1 MKLNWLIFA
10 TGWMS
15 FRALGSGLFLFWTFT
30 GNERSAPSEWIVSF
44 VGDFI
49 IGITALFLVY
59 HIIKKPSAILWGLL
73 LSWNVLGLFDLFGAI
88 VISFIVPYE
97 PLPEIGL
104 TTLGVRFILIL
115 NTLIQI
121 SSIYLLFQTNIKEYF
136 KILKN

>member
-59 HIIKKPSAILWGLL
+59 QIIKKPSAILWGLL

-104 TTLGVRFILIL
+104 TSSGVRFILSL

-121 SSIYLLFQTNIKEYF
+121 SCIYLLFQTSIKEYF
-136 KILKN
+136 KI

>member
-30 GNERSAPSEWIVSF
+30 GNQRSAPSEWIVPF

-49 IGITALFLVY
+49 IGITAIFLVY
-59 HIIKKPSAILWGLL
+59 YIIKKPSAILWGLL
-73 LSWNVLGLFDLFGAI
+73 LSWNVVGLFDLFGAI
-88 VISFIVPYE
+88 MVSFEAPFG

-104 TTLGVRFILIL
+104 NSSGVRFVLSL

-121 SSIYLLFQTNIKEYF
+121 SSIYLMFQKDIKEYF
-136 KILKN
+136 KI

>member
-15 FRALGSGLFLFWTFT
+15 FRAVGSGLFLFWTFT

-59 HIIKKPSAILWGLL
+59 QIIKKPTAILWGLL

-104 TTLGVRFILIL
+104 TTLGVRFILSL

-121 SSIYLLFQTNIKEYF
+121 SSIYLLFQTNIIEYF
-136 KILKN
+136 KI

>member
-1 MKLNWLIFA
+1 MKLNWLIFS

-30 GNERSAPSEWIVSF
+30 GNERSAPTEWIVSF
-44 VGDFI
+44 IGDFI
-49 IGITALFLVY
+49 IGITAIFLVY
-59 HIIKKPSAILWGLL
+59 QIIKKPSAILWGLL

-104 TTLGVRFILIL
+104 TSSGVRFVLSL

-121 SSIYLLFQTNIKEYF
+121 SSIYLLFQTSIKEYF
-136 KILKN
+136 KI

>member
-49 IGITALFLVY
+49 IGITAVFLVY
-59 HIIKKPSAILWGLL
+59 QIIKKPSAILWGLL

-104 TTLGVRFILIL
+104 TSSGVRFVLSL

-121 SSIYLLFQTNIKEYF
+121 SSIYLLFQTNIREYF
-136 KILKN
+136 KI

>member
-15 FRALGSGLFLFWTFT
+15 FRAVGSGLFLFWTFT

-49 IGITALFLVY
+49 IGISAFFLVY
-59 HIIKKPSAILWGLL
+59 HIIKKPSAVLWGLL

-104 TTLGVRFILIL
+104 TSSGVRFVLSL

-121 SSIYLLFQTNIKEYF
+121 SSIYLLFQTNIREYF
-136 KILKN
+136 KI

>member
-15 FRALGSGLFLFWTFT
+15 FRAVGSGLFLFWTFT

-49 IGITALFLVY
+49 IGITAVFLVY
-59 HIIKKPSAILWGLL
+59 QIIKKPSAILWGLL

-104 TTLGVRFILIL
+104 TTLGVRFILSL

-121 SSIYLLFQTNIKEYF
+121 SSIYLMFHKDIREYF
-136 KILKN
+136 RI

>member
-15 FRALGSGLFLFWTFT
+15 FRAVGSGLFLFWTFT
-30 GNERSAPSEWIVSF
+30 GNERSAPLEWIVSF

-59 HIIKKPSAILWGLL
+59 QIIKKPSAILWGLL

-88 VISFIVPYE
+88 VISFIIPYE

-104 TTLGVRFILIL
+104 TTLGVRFILSL

-121 SSIYLLFQTNIKEYF
+121 SSIYLLFQTNIREYF
-136 KILKN
+136 KI

>member
-59 HIIKKPSAILWGLL
+59 QIIKKPTAILWGLL

-104 TTLGVRFILIL
+104 TTLGVRFILSL

-121 SSIYLLFQTNIKEYF
+121 SSIYLLFRASIKEYF
-136 KILKN
+136 KI

>member
-1 MKLNWLIFA
+1 MKLKWLIFA

-30 GNERSAPSEWIVSF
+30 GNKRSAPSEWIVSF
-44 VGDFI
+44 VGDFV

-59 HIIKKPSAILWGLL
+59 QIIRKPSAILWGLL

-104 TTLGVRFILIL
+104 TTLGVRFILSL

-121 SSIYLLFQTNIKEYF
+121 SSIYLLFQASIKEYF
-136 KILKN
+136 KI

>member
-15 FRALGSGLFLFWTFT
+15 FRAVGSGLFLFWTFT
-30 GNERSAPSEWIVSF
+30 GSERAAPSEWIVSF

-59 HIIKKPSAILWGLL
+59 QIIKKPTAILWGLL

-104 TTLGVRFILIL
+104 TTLGVRFILSL

-121 SSIYLLFQTNIKEYF
+121 SSIYLLFHKDIKEYF
-136 KILKN
+136 KI

>member
-15 FRALGSGLFLFWTFT
+15 FRAVGSGLFLFWTFT

-49 IGITALFLVY
+49 IGISAFFLVY
-59 HIIKKPSAILWGLL
+59 HVIKKPSAVLWGLL
-73 LSWNVLGLFDLFGAI
+73 LSWNVLGLLDLFGAI

-104 TTLGVRFILIL
+104 TTLGVRFILSL

-121 SSIYLLFQTNIKEYF
+121 SSIYLLFQTNIREYF
-136 KILKN
+136 KI

>member
-1 MKLNWLIFA
+1 MKLNWIIFA

>member
-10 TGWMS
+10 TGWMF

-59 HIIKKPSAILWGLL
+59 QIIKKPTAILWGLL

-104 TTLGVRFILIL
+104 TTLGVRFILSL

-121 SSIYLLFQTNIKEYF
+121 SSIFLLFQTNIREYF
-136 KILKN
+136 KI

>member
-1 MKLNWLIFA
+1 MKLNWIIFA

-30 GNERSAPSEWIVSF
+30 GNERSAPSEWIVPF

-49 IGITALFLVY
+49 IGITAIFLVY
-59 HIIKKPSAILWGLL
+59 HIIKKPNAVLWGIL
-73 LSWNVLGLFDLFGAI
+73 LSWNVVGLFDLFGAI
-88 VISFIVPYE
+88 VVSFAAPFG

-104 TTLGVRFILIL
+104 TSSGVRFILSL

-136 KILKN
+136 KI

>member
-59 HIIKKPSAILWGLL
+59 QIIKKPSAILWGLL

-104 TTLGVRFILIL
+104 TTLGVRFILSL

-121 SSIYLLFQTNIKEYF
+121 SSIYLLFRASIKEYF
-136 KILKN
+136 KI

>member
-59 HIIKKPSAILWGLL
+59 QIIKKPSAILWGLL
-73 LSWNVLGLFDLFGAI
+73 LSWNILGLFDLFGAI

-104 TTLGVRFILIL
+104 TTVGVRFILSL

-121 SSIYLLFQTNIKEYF
+121 SSIYLLFQTNIREYF
-136 KILKN
+136 KI

>member
-15 FRALGSGLFLFWTFT
+15 FRAVGSGLFLFWTFT

-59 HIIKKPSAILWGLL
+59 QIIKKPSAILWGLL

-104 TTLGVRFILIL
+104 TSLGVRFVLSL

-121 SSIYLLFQTNIKEYF
+121 SSIFLLFQTNIREYF
-136 KILKN
+136 KI

>member
-1 MKLNWLIFA
+1 MKLNWIIFV

-15 FRALGSGLFLFWTFT
+15 FRAVGSGLFLFWIFT
-30 GNERSAPSEWIVSF
+30 ENERSAPSEWIVPF

-59 HIIKKPSAILWGLL
+59 YIIKKPSAILWGLL

-104 TTLGVRFILIL
+104 TTLGVRFILSL

-121 SSIYLLFQTNIKEYF
+121 SSIYLLFQTDIKEYF
-136 KILKN
+136 KI

>member
-49 IGITALFLVY
+49 IGITALFLAY
-59 HIIKKPSAILWGLL
+59 QIIRKPSAILWGLL

-104 TTLGVRFILIL
+104 TTLGVRFILSL

-121 SSIYLLFQTNIKEYF
+121 SSIYLLFQASTKEYF
-136 KILKN
+136 KI

>member
-1 MKLNWLIFA
+1 
-10 TGWMS
+10 MS

>member
-15 FRALGSGLFLFWTFT
+15 FRAVGSGLFLFWTFT

-49 IGITALFLVY
+49 IGISAFFLVY
-59 HIIKKPSAILWGLL
+59 HIIKKPSAVLWGLL
-73 LSWNVLGLFDLFGAI
+73 LSWNVLGLFDLFGAM

-104 TTLGVRFILIL
+104 TSSGVRFVLSL

-121 SSIYLLFQTNIKEYF
+121 SSIYLLFQTSIKEYF
-136 KILKN
+136 RI